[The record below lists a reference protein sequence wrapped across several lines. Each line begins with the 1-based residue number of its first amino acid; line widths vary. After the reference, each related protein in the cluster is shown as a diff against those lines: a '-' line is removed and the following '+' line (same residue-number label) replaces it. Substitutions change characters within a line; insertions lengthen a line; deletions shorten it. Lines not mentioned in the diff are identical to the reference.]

1 MPSPP
6 TPPRRH
12 RRIVLALALPLV
24 LAVLAAWLAASSAGL
39 RALAGLAQ
47 GLSGQRL
54 AIRDPD
60 GCLLG
65 PLTLGQVLWT
75 DGPTRVQLDGVH
87 LEWVPARLLT
97 GHLQVEHLRLDRVHV
112 TLPPAPAPPAE
123 PGTLRLPWTARIA
136 ALDVG
141 PLQVNDL
148 GVADA
153 LQAVLASDGATHRL
167 EQFSARRGPVR
178 ASGTATV
185 ATAAPFAL
193 SASATLQGRIGDH
206 GARLDLTA
214 TGPLATI
221 DGRGTASG
229 DGIQGTVRGRLT
241 PFAPQPVANLEVHL
255 AGVDPAAWLA
265 EAPHA
270 RIDLDARLDPIAGR
284 DFAVRGRLSARNRD
298 PGPVDHQR
306 LPLERL
312 TTDLHWADGT
322 LDGSDLRLGLPGRG
336 EAHGRFRL
344 QGETLHL
351 TLQASQLDAAAVH
364 SRLRPTRLGGPIRAE
379 LGRERQA
386 LEVDLTDPAFTL
398 RARLA
403 RDGAA
408 IVADRLELRAG
419 DARLEASGRL
429 ARSGNQDFAANGT
442 LTRFDPSR
450 FVRGPSARLNA
461 RLQATGRLQPKPL
474 LQLAFAFGD
483 SRLAGQPLTGTGT
496 VDLAWPTVP
505 RADIRLAN
513 GPNRLRLTGSFGR
526 PGDRL
531 QGTLQAPQLAP
542 YGLEG
547 GVDGE
552 FEIGGSLD
560 RPSFAGRLRS
570 ALLGQATLGSVH
582 DLEAEASLGSAAD
595 APARLD
601 LRLGRLDT
609 AEASGVLQQVQVHGA
624 GTRAGHQ
631 LEAAARLAGGQRIRL
646 RAVGGLPEDSP
657 GVWNGQLA
665 DLQLAAADGTPLVHS
680 AGPSPLRLGPAQWL
694 FGPARLVGSG
704 GQGQIQASSGQ
715 GRLQL
720 AATAAGPG
728 LGTVSATLQAAMA
741 SPWRLDRQGPWQGQ
755 GRFTLP
761 DLAWIGPWFGENWQS
776 AGTLQGAWRLGGT
789 PARPLLGGSLQGEN
803 LALGGLD
810 QGLRLERGRL
820 VAELADNLL
829 QVRTCEF
836 DSPLRPLPPAL
847 APWGNAELAAVV
859 SRPGHLSVRGQTWLL
874 ERPGAE
880 RGVLELHLDRIGA
893 LQTPDQWV
901 VLSGEGRL
909 SWQEQA
915 LAASARLKVD
925 GAYWQLARAGLPQ
938 LSDDVVI
945 RGSQRHPGTNRP
957 RLDVDI
963 ETDLGSA
970 FLFRGAGLESRLA
983 GQIRL
988 QAQGRDLPRAS
999 GSIRTV
1005 GGRFD
1010 AYGQQLE
1017 IERGAINFQGL
1028 LENPGLNVRAVRR
1041 GLAVEAGVEVGGSAK
1056 RPVVRLVSD
1065 PEMADAEKLSWLVL
1079 GHGTDQAGG
1088 ADAGILLSAAGSILG
1103 GDSGGVVQQ
1112 IKRGFGIDELGLRG
1126 GQIGDSGGRQA
1137 SSRVVAGSAAESSGA
1152 AGQIL
1157 TVGKRLSANTL
1168 LAYEQ
1173 ALGRTESVVKL
1184 TVNLSRQLSLVG
1196 RAGSDNALDLFYV
1209 LRFGR

>member
-6 TPPRRH
+6 PPPRRH
-12 RRIVLALALPLV
+12 RRIAWTLALPLL
-24 LAVLAAWLAASSAGL
+24 LAALVAWLAASSAGL
-39 RALAGLAQ
+39 RFLAGLTEH
-47 GLSGQRL
+47 LSSQRL
-54 AIRDPD
+54 VIREPE

-65 PLTLGQVLWT
+65 PLTLAQVLWT
-75 DGPTRVQLDGVH
+75 DGPTRVQIDGVH
-87 LEWVPARLLT
+87 LDWAPAGLLG
-97 GHLQVEHLRLDRVHV
+97 GHLQVERLGIDRVQV
-112 TLPPAPAPPAE
+112 TLPPSPDPPTE
-123 PGTLRLPWTARIA
+123 PGTLRLPGTVRIA

-141 PLQVNDL
+141 PLQVNDRT
-148 GVADA
+148 VADG
-153 LQAVLASDGATHRL
+153 LQAVLTSDGVRHRL
-167 EQFSARRGPVR
+167 EQFTARRGPIQ
-178 ASGTATV
+178 ADGAATIAV
-185 ATAAPFAL
+185 AAPFAL
-193 SASATLQGRIGDH
+193 NTTVTLQGRIGAQA
-206 GARLDLTA
+206 ARLDVTA
-214 TGPLATI
+214 EGPLAAI
-221 DGRGTASG
+221 DARVRASG
-229 DGIQGTVRGRLT
+229 DSVQGTARGRLT
-241 PFAPQPVANLEVHL
+241 PFAPQPLADLEVHL

-270 RIDLDARLDPIAGR
+270 RLDLEARLEPVPGR
-284 DFAVRGRLSARNRD
+284 ALAVRGRLSARNRD
-298 PGPVDHQR
+298 PGPVDRQR

-312 TTDLHWADGT
+312 TTEVHWADGT
-322 LDGSDLRLGLPGRG
+322 LDGRDLRLGLSGRG
-336 EAHGRFRL
+336 EAHGAFRL
-344 QGETLHL
+344 RDATVQL
-351 TLQASQLDAAAVH
+351 TLQAAQIDMAAAH
-364 SRLRPTRLGGPIRAE
+364 SRLRPTRLSGPIRAE
-379 LGRERQA
+379 LGRERQTLDA
-386 LEVDLTDPAFTL
+386 DLTDPAFSL
-398 RARLA
+398 RAALT

-408 IVADRLELRAG
+408 IVADRLQVRAG
-419 DARLEASGRL
+419 DASLVASGRL
-429 ARSGNQDFAANGT
+429 ARNGNQDFAVQGE

-450 FVRGPSARLNA
+450 FMRGPSARLNA
-461 RLQATGRLQPKPL
+461 RLQASGQVQPRLQL
-474 LQLAFAFGD
+474 HLAFVLGD
-483 SRLAGQPLTGTGT
+483 SRLAGLPLTGQGA
-496 VDLAWPTVP
+496 VDLAWPTLP
-505 RADIRLAN
+505 RADLSLVN
-513 GPNRLRLTGSFGR
+513 GPNRLHLAGSFGR

-531 QGTLQAPQLAP
+531 QWTLQAPQLAP

-547 GVDGE
+547 GVDGDVQ
-552 FEIGGSLD
+552 IGGSID

-570 ALLGQATLGSVH
+570 PLLGHPTVGSVH
-582 DLEAEASLGSAAD
+582 DLELEANLGSAAD

-609 AEASGVLQQVQVHGA
+609 ADAGTVLHAVAVHGQ
-624 GTRAGHQ
+624 GTRAAHQ
-631 LEAAARLAGGQRIRL
+631 IQAEARLVGGQHISL
-646 RAVGGLPEDSP
+646 RAIGGLPDDGS

-665 DLQLAAADGTPLVHS
+665 DLQLAAADGSALVHS
-680 AGPSPLRLGPAQWL
+680 EGLSPLRLGPAQWL
-694 FGPARLVGSG
+694 VGPAHLVGRG
-704 GQGQIQASSGQ
+704 GRGRIEASSGQ
-715 GRLQL
+715 GRLQW
-720 AATAAGPG
+720 AATAAGPA
-728 LGTVSATLQAAMA
+728 LGTASATLQAAMA
-741 SPWRLDRQGPWQGQ
+741 SPWHLDRLGPWQGQ
-755 GRFTLP
+755 GRFAVP
-761 DLAWIGPWFGENWQS
+761 DLAWLGPWFGENWQS
-776 AGTLQGAWRLGGT
+776 AGALQGEVRLGGT
-789 PARPLLGGSLQGEN
+789 PARPVLSGTLQGEN
-803 LALGGLD
+803 LALSGLD

-820 VAELADNLL
+820 VAELADNRL

-847 APWGNAELAAVV
+847 AQWGNAELAALV
-859 SRPGHLSVRGQTWLL
+859 SRPGHLSLRGQTWLGDP
-874 ERPGAE
+874 PGAE

-909 SWQEQA
+909 SWREQA

-925 GAYWQLARAGLPQ
+925 GASWQLARSGLPQ

-945 RGSQRHPGTNRP
+945 RGSRPGPGSNRP
-957 RLDVDI
+957 RLDLDI

-988 QAQGRDLPRAS
+988 RAQGRDLPRAS

-1010 AYGQQLE
+1010 AYGQQLD

-1041 GLAVEAGVEVGGSAK
+1041 GLAVEAGVEVSGSAK

-1112 IKRGFGIDELGLRG
+1112 LKRGFGIDELGLRG
-1126 GQIGDSGGRQA
+1126 GQIGDTGGRQA
-1137 SSRVVAGSAAESSGA
+1137 SSRVVAGSATESSGA